1 MEAPRPAAL
10 AQAFGLQDRH
20 VLITGGGSGIGLGM
34 AQCFAAAGA
43 RMTIVGRREEPL
55 RAACARLGAAAAYVA
70 ADVTAP
76 NSAASLVAEA
86 ERQNGP
92 LAVLVN
98 NAGIH
103 LKKPAVETT
112 DAEFQ
117 AVVQTHV
124 FAAFSLAREA
134 AKGMLERG
142 EGGLLFTAS
151 MTSVMGMPGV
161 VAYAAAKSAY
171 LGLVRSLATEWGAS
185 GLRVNAIA
193 PGWIQSDM
201 LDRALAGDP
210 ARKARILART
220 PMARFGAPE
229 DIGWAAVYLSSPA
242 AKFVNGVL
250 LPVDGGA
257 ASGF

>member
-1 MEAPRPAAL
+1 
-10 AQAFGLQDRH
+10 
-20 VLITGGGSGIGLGM
+20 
-34 AQCFAAAGA
+34 
-43 RMTIVGRREEPL
+43 
-55 RAACARLGAAAAYVA
+55 
-70 ADVTAP
+70 
-76 NSAASLVAEA
+76 
-86 ERQNGP
+86 
-92 LAVLVN
+92 
-98 NAGIH
+98 
-103 LKKPAVETT
+103 
-112 DAEFQ
+112 
-117 AVVQTHV
+117 
-124 FAAFSLAREA
+124 
-134 AKGMLERG
+134 MLERG
-142 EGGLLFTAS
+142 EGSLLFTAS